1 MPGARSGFSLLEV
14 LIALV
19 VLTIGVLGYA
29 GTLAP
34 MARLGGEG
42 RFHTRSAI
50 ILTSRLDRLRRDIA
64 EGGAGCSAGAS
75 GLTQHPDGIRESWT
89 ITPDARVARVLVEAA
104 MYRWGR
110 FRADTVETLVPC
122 P

>member
-42 RFHTRSAI
+42 RFHTRSAM
-50 ILTSRLDRLRRDIA
+50 ILTSRLDLLRQDIA
-64 EGGAGCSAGAS
+64 AGVAGCSAAVS
-75 GLTQHPDGIRESWT
+75 GLTRHPDGIRESWT
-89 ITPDARVARVLVEAA
+89 VTPEERVARIQVETA

-110 FRADTVETLVPC
+110 FRADSVETMVPC

>member
-1 MPGARSGFSLLEV
+1 MPGAKSGFSLLEV

-19 VLTIGVLGYA
+19 VVTIGVLGYA

-42 RFHTRSAI
+42 RFHTRAAI
-50 ILTSRLDRLRRDIA
+50 ILTSRLDQLRQRIA
-64 EGGAGCSAGAS
+64 EEGAGCSGGTS

-89 ITPDARVARVLVEAA
+89 VIPDAGLALVRVEAA

-110 FRADTVETLVPC
+110 FRADSIETMVPC